1 VTGYFRQAGEMP
13 STWVAV
19 DAGTD
24 PLPWARLLRR
34 AYDNAATG
42 AKPASILRRMVVESW
57 QRSRAAGID
66 PASPA
71 PLVMD
76 ADEAL
81 ARFQEHPLR
90 PLLRQV
96 EQVLLSV
103 ARYAGQVVAV
113 ADADGL
119 VMWTECGAEMTCAA
133 KRVQLVP
140 GAMWSEEEAGTNAVA
155 VALKQDHGV
164 QVFSA
169 EHFKQPMHGW
179 SSAAA
184 PVHDPETGE
193 ILGVLSLSGPLK
205 AAHPHGFS
213 IVIAAAQI
221 VEAALTHQVAERTE
235 RLKVE
240 FLERLL
246 RGCKPPCAV
255 VNAAGR
261 VLLSTPSGWV
271 RGNLP
276 INPDGT
282 FAREPAEPLA
292 LEPLDNGTGFLVR
305 RAADE
310 CDPRAEVPL
319 EIRALGRDRAEGVLD
334 RRQFSFTQRHSE
346 IVVIL
351 ALNPA
356 GMTDDELMLAL
367 YGEARSG
374 VTIRAEI
381 SRLRRILGPI
391 VQTRPYRLA
400 TGVEADFLAVDGLLK
415 AGRIDAAARLYTGP
429 LLPWSTAP
437 GIVAARRGLERRF
450 MPVAVAGP
458 DAAGAEADG
467 TGGRPRTRRFTAS

>member
-1 VTGYFRQAGEMP
+1 
-13 STWVAV
+13 
-19 DAGTD
+19 
-24 PLPWARLLRR
+24 
-34 AYDNAATG
+34 
-42 AKPASILRRMVVESW
+42 MVVESW
-57 QRSRAAGID
+57 QRSRAAGVD
-66 PASPA
+66 PDSPA
-71 PLVMD
+71 PLIMD

-119 VMWTECGAEMTCAA
+119 VLWTECGGEMACAA

-140 GAMWSEEEAGTNAVA
+140 GAMWSEAEAGTNAVA

-169 EHFKQPMHGW
+169 EHFKQVMHGW

-193 ILGVLSLSGPLK
+193 ILGILSLSGPLK

-221 VEAALTHQVAERTE
+221 VEAALTHQIAERAE

-261 VLLSTPSGWV
+261 VLLSTPSGWI
-271 RGNLP
+271 RGNLN

-282 FAREPAEPLA
+282 FAREPAEPLT

-305 RAADE
+305 RATDHG
-310 CDPRAEVPL
+310 DPCAEVPL

-351 ALNPA
+351 ALNA
-356 GMTDDELMLAL
+356 EGMTDEELMLEL

-400 TGVEADFLAVDGLLK
+400 SGVEADFLAVESLLK
-415 AGRIDAAARLYTGP
+415 AGRIDAAAELYTGP

-437 GIVAARRGLERRF
+437 GIVAARRRLERRF
-450 MPVAVAGP
+450 MPVAVAGAN
-458 DAAGAEADG
+458 AAGAEIDS
-467 TGGRPRTRRFTAS
+467 GGDRPRTRRFSAS